1 MINNENVIP
10 CFINMPS
17 LYGDVLCLKELL
29 RADSIVNA
37 VSFQT
42 NSNNIFALVL
52 SNDLILYCDHAP
64 PLLKWLPWPKDDRKR
79 IVSLAFKSTSEK
91 LLVCGFDCTLYLV
104 FVREIFE
111 PREGDR
117 RNKVKIIRPAPGEPT
132 SSLNPT
138 AITWWTP
145 IVPTYSSDIGIVGG
159 NIGEIVFV
167 NLRTGACLGSTC
179 VKFSIKFLEIL
190 NESGSNTIWLII
202 ISTNGDRSKLL
213 LENLDIGYCW
223 LNPKTHSA
231 HDKTAKPTNSLN
243 IENIVPVISN
253 FPSTR
258 ARLLGLRQLFI
269 EKLSAPKKQRS
280 VVNCVQSVPNDVR
293 HPKRSFSSD
302 TITSGCSCPSTGPLP
317 EPMPTVVDMKSS
329 VQSHRGK
336 QTIVSSCSNHILVH
350 ASGFNTNQPLI
361 YKLFKGEE
369 IENFL
374 YTDQFIFISQNGG
387 TKLNV
392 YSSNLCQLK
401 SDVDDDKEKSLFD
414 TFNFDNGEIIL
425 NIFRVLGR
433 KVKENVDIS
442 LSVSPKNKNR
452 TASSKKKKYDRQHS
466 RKDNSISE
474 LCAIV
479 TNCRLYFLHLSIKPE
494 EIIFKNIMD
503 GALDHANNLSEIFDI
518 DIRPILE
525 RAADQQLS
533 ARKFEDATLLYRL
546 SKTNPLK
553 RVLRLASSG
562 NTDKVV
568 LFVSTLLEQAHP
580 RDLTPLER
588 LHISN
593 LAVMSYTEQLLR
605 ATSRDKSR
613 LESKFLRLLSENNH
627 YDEVLC
633 VNIVGQSRLCNVLRF
648 LAVERGLHNEVITVL
663 VSLMS
668 QQSTDSRYLH
678 STEGF
683 WDLVSESIFTEVLVA
698 CNKFTTLHSK
708 FVQAN
713 LKNVSNDILLKLKIL
728 YDPSNPALR
737 PILRKVFQFK
747 NETESI
753 TEQDNNLNYSIKEWL
768 TTYLMIISRLSS
780 NQYSDNLIESVTF
793 SHQLI
798 SNTSNSENEIDH
810 KSSLG
815 AGWAHAAHIR
825 NHKLYTW
832 GHSSCGCLGVGPHM
846 TKTSTPNPVSWFVY
860 IRVEVIQVA
869 CGRNH
874 SIALT
879 TNGVYS
885 WGSNR
890 YGQLGTGRRGQAPY
904 PMLVKSLSDE
914 LLVSVSAGQYHSLA
928 ISTRGKLWTWG
939 WGVYG
944 QLGHGAIDDCEKP
957 KLLKSL
963 ESENIISAYGGYSHS
978 IILTS
983 KGKVFTFGSGS
994 FGQLGNGSTTK
1005 ITSPVPVYGLPEPIR
1020 CIYTAYFHN
1029 LALSDVGR
1037 LYTWGSSPQ
1046 VLRFHAQTQKRA
1058 RNQLALNEGD
1068 HMDAEIDALTADD
1081 GLLHLSPTLVDTS
1094 HILGEIVQMC
1104 CGCHHSAVI
1113 NSTGQLYT
1121 WGLNLDGQLGVSG
1134 VRERLVPTVTL
1145 VGPPSVADPSSTN
1158 GSLIKEVRCG
1168 ADFTLA
1174 LDASNKLWG
1183 WGSNHE
1189 GQLGKIPEEDLAKT
1203 LLDGKMVMIKS
1214 THKVIKIQHG
1224 TVNKLDS
1231 PIEIILPQLRFSFS
1245 NIKDIL
1251 SIQVK
1256 RLLSFPGLCPFER
1269 FLENLNNIF
1278 NVHGVDYLLHYA
1290 AEWFY
1295 PYYNISSVVSM
1306 CLEMKNHQAISKIR
1320 LINNEPS
1327 LALFHQHEA
1336 FVETRDYGEMFGFNV
1351 EGGHEE
1357 PAPALTPCEGFSINL
1372 EEGELFTSLPESF
1385 ASRVVTEETIVK
1397 EWPGIS
1403 KLAQMFEYYFKFI
1416 PKDNLVSFLHEY
1428 LTYWLTKSFPVDALE
1443 QLLLDRWDKLN
1454 HPLGILLLCN
1464 SGSSKAHDLDEL
1476 DMKIMEPKTII
1487 RCFSVN
1493 FCLQLCTSVSKNI
1506 ENKSENQKDFI
1517 QLLATV
1523 TNSPGSGWIEPL
1535 SETKSEDL
1543 LKCSVQT
1550 LNTNQFQPFMHLEF
1564 QDTETLGD
1572 TLLVYSC
1579 GHRYSSNEQF
1589 NEDTKMVVDHL
1600 DHLPNT
1606 AAAVQTTL
1614 QDTSNSA
1621 CPNCVYEQMNNLIQR
1636 N

>member
-1 MINNENVIP
+1 
-10 CFINMPS
+10 
-17 LYGDVLCLKELL
+17 
-29 RADSIVNA
+29 
-37 VSFQT
+37 
-42 NSNNIFALVL
+42 
-52 SNDLILYCDHAP
+52 
-64 PLLKWLPWPKDDRKR
+64 
-79 IVSLAFKSTSEK
+79 
-91 LLVCGFDCTLYLV
+91 
-104 FVREIFE
+104 
-111 PREGDR
+111 
-117 RNKVKIIRPAPGEPT
+117 
-132 SSLNPT
+132 
-138 AITWWTP
+138 
-145 IVPTYSSDIGIVGG
+145 
-159 NIGEIVFV
+159 
-167 NLRTGACLGSTC
+167 
-179 VKFSIKFLEIL
+179 
-190 NESGSNTIWLII
+190 
-202 ISTNGDRSKLL
+202 
-213 LENLDIGYCW
+213 
-223 LNPKTHSA
+223 
-231 HDKTAKPTNSLN
+231 
-243 IENIVPVISN
+243 
-253 FPSTR
+253 
-258 ARLLGLRQLFI
+258 
-269 EKLSAPKKQRS
+269 
-280 VVNCVQSVPNDVR
+280 
-293 HPKRSFSSD
+293 
-302 TITSGCSCPSTGPLP
+302 
-317 EPMPTVVDMKSS
+317 MKSS
-329 VQSHRGK
+329 VQIHHGK
-336 QTIVSSCSNHILVH
+336 QTFVSYCSNHILVH
-350 ASGFNTNQPLI
+350 ASGFNSNQPI
-361 YKLFKGEE
+361 VYKLFKEGELE
-369 IENFL
+369 KFL
-374 YTDQFIFISQNGG
+374 YTDQFIFTSENGG
-387 TKLNV
+387 TKLSV

-401 SDVDDDKEKSLFD
+401 NDVEDDKTKSLLG
-414 TFNFDNGEIIL
+414 TFNFNKGEFIL
-425 NIFRVLGR
+425 DMFRVSG
-433 KVKENVDIS
+433 KKTKDNADIS
-442 LSVSPKNKNR
+442 QNISPKSKNR
-452 TASSKKKKYDRQHS
+452 STINKKKKCDRQHN
-466 RKDNSISE
+466 RKDNTASE

-479 TNCRLYFLHLSIKPE
+479 TNCTLYFLDLSIKPE
-494 EIIFKNIMD
+494 EIIFKNVMD
-503 GALDHANNLSEIFDI
+503 NALDHANNLSEAFDV

-580 RDLTPLER
+580 RDLTALER

-605 ATSRDKSR
+605 ATSREKLR

-663 VSLMS
+663 VSLMN
-668 QQSTDSRYLH
+668 QQSTDDSQYLH
-678 STEGF
+678 LTEGF

-698 CNKFTTLHSK
+698 CNKFTTLYSK
-708 FVQAN
+708 FVQVN
-713 LKNVSNDILLKLKIL
+713 LKNISKEILLKLKKL
-728 YDPSNPALR
+728 YDPTNPALR
-737 PILRKVFQFK
+737 PILQKVFQFK

-753 TEQDNNLNYSIKEWL
+753 SEQDNNLNYSIKEWL

-780 NQYSDNLIESVTF
+780 NQYVDNFMESVSYF
-793 SHQLI
+793 HQPI
-798 SNTSNSENEIDH
+798 SNLSNFETEIEH

-832 GHSSCGCLGVGPHM
+832 GNSSFGCLGVGPHM
-846 TKTSTPNPVSWFVY
+846 TKTATPNPVSWFVY

-879 TNGVYS
+879 TNGIYS

-904 PMLVKSLSDE
+904 PMLVESLSDE
-914 LLVSVSAGQYHSLA
+914 LLISVSAGQYHSLA
-928 ISTRGKLWTWG
+928 ISTIGKLWTWG

-957 KLLKSL
+957 KLLKAL
-963 ESENIISAYGGYSHS
+963 ENENIISAYGGYSHS

-983 KGKVFTFGSGS
+983 NGKVFTFGSGS
-994 FGQLGNGSTTK
+994 FGQLGNGSTSK
-1005 ITSPVPVYGLPEPIR
+1005 ITSPVPVYGLPEPIKY
-1020 CIYTAYFHN
+1020 IYTAYFHN

-1058 RNQLALNEGD
+1058 RNQAALTESD
-1068 HMDAEIDALTADD
+1068 QTDDSEIDVLTADD

-1094 HILGEIVQMC
+1094 HIIGDIVQMC

-1113 NSTGQLYT
+1113 SSTGQLYT

-1134 VRERLVPTVTL
+1134 IRERLVPTATL
-1145 VGPPSVADPSSTN
+1145 VGPPSVIVDSSSTS

-1174 LDASNKLWG
+1174 LDTANKLWG

-1231 PIEIILPQLRFSFS
+1231 PIEILLPQLRFSFS

-1251 SIQVK
+1251 SIRVK
-1256 RLLSFPGLCPFER
+1256 RAMDFPGLPSVEY
-1269 FLENLNNIF
+1269 FLENLNNLCEL
-1278 NVHGVDYLLHYA
+1278 HGIDYLLHYA
-1290 AEWFY
+1290 IEWFY

-1320 LINNEPS
+1320 LMNNESS
-1327 LALFHQHEA
+1327 LALFHQLEA
-1336 FVETRDYGEMFGFNV
+1336 FVETRDYGEMFGFNI

-1357 PAPALTPCEGFSINL
+1357 PAAAPLTPSEGFTINL
-1372 EEGELFTSLPESF
+1372 EEGELLTSLPEPF
-1385 ASRVVTEETIVK
+1385 ASHIATEENIVK

-1403 KLAQMFEYYFKFI
+1403 KLAQMFDYYFKFI
-1416 PKDNLVSFLHEY
+1416 QKDNLILFLHEY
-1428 LTYWLTKSFPVDALE
+1428 LTYWLTKSFPIDALE
-1443 QLLLDRWDKLN
+1443 QMLMDRWDKLN

-1464 SGSSKAHDLDEL
+1464 NVSKACDLNDLSMEF
-1476 DMKIMEPKTII
+1476 MEPKLIF

-1493 FCLQLCTSVSKNI
+1493 FCMRLCSSISNSIQDKP
-1506 ENKSENQKDFI
+1506 ENQRDLI
-1517 QLLATV
+1517 HLLATV
-1523 TNSPGSGWIEPL
+1523 TSSPGSGWIEPIL
-1535 SETKSEDL
+1535 ETKTEDL

-1550 LNTNQFQPFMHLEF
+1550 LTGQQQPFMHLEF
-1564 QDTETLGD
+1564 QDTESLGD

-1579 GHRYSSNEQF
+1579 GHRYLSNEQF
-1589 NEDTKMVVDHL
+1589 SHDSKQVVEHFEN
-1600 DHLPNT
+1600 LPNT
-1606 AAAVQTTL
+1606 SAAVQSAL
-1614 QDTSNSA
+1614 QDISNSA
-1621 CPNCVYEQMNNLIQR
+1621 CPNCVYEQMKNVIQR
-1636 N
+1636 D

>member
-1 MINNENVIP
+1 MT
-10 CFINMPS
+10 C
-17 LYGDVLCLKELL
+17 LYGDVLSLKQLL
-29 RADSIVNA
+29 RVDNIVNA

-42 NSNNIFALVL
+42 NNSNIFALVL
-52 SNDLILYCDHAP
+52 SSNDLIIYCDLVP
-64 PLLKWLPWPKDDRKR
+64 PSLKWLPWPKDDGKK

-111 PREGDR
+111 PRDGDR

-145 IVPTYSSDIGIVGG
+145 VVPTYSSDIGIVGG

-179 VKFSIKFLEIL
+179 VKCSIKSLEIL
-190 NESGSNTIWLII
+190 NESCSNTVWLII
-202 ISTNGDRSKLL
+202 ISSNGDRWKLL
-213 LENLDIGYCW
+213 LESLDIGYCW
-223 LNPKTHSA
+223 LNPKPHSA
-231 HDKTAKPTNSLN
+231 HDKTTKPTNALN
-243 IENIVPVISN
+243 IDTIVPVISN

-280 VVNCVQSVPNDVR
+280 VINCVQSVPNEVK

-302 TITSGCSCPSTGPLP
+302 AITSGCSCPSTGPSP
-317 EPMPTVVDMKSS
+317 EPIASVVDMKSN

-336 QTIVSSCSNHILVH
+336 QTIVSFCSNHILVH
-350 ASGFNTNQPLI
+350 ASGFNTNQPLV
-361 YKLFKGEE
+361 YKLFKGGD
-369 IENFL
+369 IEKFL
-374 YTDQFIFISQNGG
+374 YTDQFIFTSENGG
-387 TKLNV
+387 TKLSV
-392 YSSNLCQLK
+392 YSSNLCLLK
-401 SDVDDDKEKSLFD
+401 SDMEDDKEKSLLG
-414 TFNFDNGEIIL
+414 TFNFDKGELIL
-425 NIFRVLGR
+425 DMFRVLGR
-433 KVKENVDIS
+433 KTKES
-442 LSVSPKNKNR
+442 LDVSQSVSPKNKNR
-452 TASSKKKKYDRQHS
+452 SKTIKNKRCDRQHT
-466 RKDNSISE
+466 RKDNTVSE

-479 TNCRLYFLHLSIKPE
+479 TNCTLYYLNLSIKPE
-494 EIIFKNIMD
+494 EIIFKNVMA
-503 GALDHANNLSEIFDI
+503 GALEHANNLSEAFDV

-533 ARKFEDATLLYRL
+533 ARKFEEATLLYRL

-580 RDLTPLER
+580 RDLTALER

-605 ATSRDKSR
+605 ATSREKTR
-613 LESKFLRLLSENNH
+613 LEAKFLRLLSENNH

-663 VSLMS
+663 VSLMN
-668 QQSTDSRYLH
+668 QQSTDSQFLH
-678 STEGF
+678 LTEGF

-708 FVQAN
+708 FIQTN
-713 LKNVSNDILLKLKIL
+713 LHNVPHDVLLKLKTL
-728 YDPSNPALR
+728 YDPTNPALR

-747 NETESI
+747 NESESI
-753 TEQDNNLNYSIKEWL
+753 SEQDNNLNYSVKEWL

-780 NQYSDNLIESVTF
+780 NQYSDNFVESVSY
-793 SHQLI
+793 SHQPI
-798 SNTSNSENEIDH
+798 SNVSDSENEIEH

-832 GHSSCGCLGVGPHM
+832 GHSSYGCLGVGPHM
-846 TKTSTPNPVSWFVY
+846 TKTATPNPVSWFVY

-885 WGSNR
+885 WGSNH

-904 PMLVKSLSDE
+904 PMLVDSLSNE
-914 LLVSVSAGQYHSLA
+914 LIVSVSAGQYHSLA
-928 ISTRGKLWTWG
+928 ISASGQLWTWG

-957 KLLKSL
+957 KLLKAL
-963 ESENIISAYGGYSHS
+963 ENENIISAYGGYSHS

-983 KGKVFTFGSGS
+983 NGKVFTFGSGS

-1005 ITSPVPVYGLPEPIR
+1005 ITSPVPVYGLPEPIK

-1046 VLRFHAQTQKRA
+1046 VLRFHAQSQKRA
-1058 RNQLALNEGD
+1058 RNQLVLNEGD
-1068 HMDAEIDALTADD
+1068 QADDAEIDALTADD

-1094 HILGEIVQMC
+1094 HISGDIFQMC

-1113 NSTGQLYT
+1113 STTGQLYT

-1134 VRERLVPTVTL
+1134 IRERLVPTVTL
-1145 VGPPSVADPSSTN
+1145 VGPPSVIVDSSSTS

-1174 LDASNKLWG
+1174 LDAANKLWG

-1214 THKVIKIQHG
+1214 TNKVIKIQHG

-1231 PIEIILPQLRFSFS
+1231 PIEILLPQLRFSFS

-1256 RLLSFPGLCPFER
+1256 RRINFPGLPSFECL
-1269 FLENLNNIF
+1269 LENLNTLSSLYGI
-1278 NVHGVDYLLHYA
+1278 DYLLHYA
-1290 AEWFY
+1290 IEWFY
-1295 PYYNISSVVSM
+1295 PYYNISPVVSM
-1306 CLEMKNHQAISKIR
+1306 CLKIKNHQAISKIR
-1320 LINNEPS
+1320 LINDEPS
-1327 LALFHQHEA
+1327 TALFHQFEA

-1357 PAPALTPCEGFSINL
+1357 RASTPLTPSEGFTINL
-1372 EEGELFTSLPESF
+1372 EEGELLTSLPESF
-1385 ASRVVTEETIVK
+1385 ALRTATEETIIK
-1397 EWPGIS
+1397 EWPGVT
-1403 KLAQMFEYYFKFI
+1403 KLSQMFDYYFKFLL
-1416 PKDNLVSFLHEY
+1416 KDNLVSFLHEY

-1443 QLLLDRWDKLN
+1443 QLLMDRWDQLN
-1454 HPLGILLLCN
+1454 HSLGILLLCN
-1464 SGSSKAHDLDEL
+1464 NDVSKACDLNEL
-1476 DMKIMEPKTII
+1476 NIKIMEPKKIL

-1493 FCLQLCTSVSKNI
+1493 FCMELCSSVSKNI
-1506 ENKSENQKDFI
+1506 QTKSEDQRDFI

-1523 TNSPGSGWIEPL
+1523 TNSPGSAWIEPV
-1535 SETKSEDL
+1535 SETETEDL
-1543 LKCSVQT
+1543 LNRSVQT
-1550 LNTNQFQPFMHLEF
+1550 LNTDQQQPFMHLEF
-1564 QDTETLGD
+1564 QDTEILGN
-1572 TLLVYSC
+1572 TLLAYSC
-1579 GHRYSSNEQF
+1579 GHRYLSNEQF
-1589 NEDTKMVVDHL
+1589 NIDSQQVVARL

-1606 AAAVQTTL
+1606 AAAVQSVL
-1614 QDTSNSA
+1614 QDISNSA
-1621 CPNCVYEQMNNLIQR
+1621 CPNCVYEQINNLIQR
-1636 N
+1636 D